1 MGLRLS
7 AFTIWKKF
15 KGGVIMG
22 EYAKLVNGGER
33 VKLGSCEEMFY
44 IRVEDIRKV
53 EYAFNFTAYF
63 RLPFPDEDSV
73 CIGNYEPFNRGYKLK
88 GFEAF
93 ETASSPGIVYL
104 WRNEYRLNLTC
115 YHGEIQPDGSN
126 DITVEGTV
134 LRKYELAYIKRVASG
149 ELSPVIRCLHCG
161 KLWSCE
167 WSEVIPFIADAEL
180 LKRIHHYAEIKSI
193 N

>member
-1 MGLRLS
+1 
-7 AFTIWKKF
+7 
-15 KGGVIMG
+15 MG

-44 IRVEDIRKV
+44 VRVEDINKV
-53 EYAFNFTAYF
+53 DYDFSFTAFF

-93 ETASSPGIVYL
+93 ETASCPGIVYIWKDKL
-104 WRNEYRLNLTC
+104 RLDLTC
-115 YHGEIQPDGSN
+115 YHGELQPESGN
-126 DITVEGTV
+126 DITVAGTV
-134 LRKYELAYIKRVASG
+134 PRNYELAYIKRIASG
-149 ELSPVIRCLHCG
+149 ELSPVVRCLHCG

-167 WSEVIPFIADAEL
+167 WYEVMPFITDSEL
-180 LKRIHHYAEIKSI
+180 LKRIQHYAEIKSI